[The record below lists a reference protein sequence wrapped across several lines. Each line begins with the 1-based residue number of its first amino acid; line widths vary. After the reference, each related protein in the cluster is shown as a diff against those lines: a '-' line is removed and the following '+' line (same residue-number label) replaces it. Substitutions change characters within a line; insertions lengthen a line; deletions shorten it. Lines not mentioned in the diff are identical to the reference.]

1 MSPQVNSV
9 NRLIKRD
16 RGVIEYH
23 NHKNERPKCLQ
34 SQQDF
39 SNVDPSLKDVAEN
52 RRRAPKKRKIA
63 ISKQEVP
70 PPFIREE
77 PLMTPELQDE
87 P

>member
-39 SNVDPSLKDVAEN
+39 SNVDPSFKDVAEN
-52 RRRAPKKRKIA
+52 RRRAPKKR
-63 ISKQEVP
+63 
-70 PPFIREE
+70 
-77 PLMTPELQDE
+77 
-87 P
+87 